1 MEGDYVSKKEHVKAF
16 TAFVDLN
23 SYCQKHQD
31 KGCSGCIFDMSKGVV
46 RDCVIENLART
57 SKRGRK
63 DFVGKVI
70 TKLNKLLKR

>member
-1 MEGDYVSKKEHVKAF
+1 MSKREHVKAF

-31 KGCSGCIFDMSKGVV
+31 NGCKGCIFDMSKGVV
-46 RDCVIENLART
+46 RDCVIENLAKT

-70 TKLNKLLKR
+70 TRLSKLLRR